1 MRPEDEDHITA
12 TRLTLARDTMAP
24 NLPKLK
30 PGDVVAGRF
39 RIVEIIGSGGFSVVY
54 RAHQE
59 DANRFVA
66 LKVLKPQASSD
77 TKIVERFRREAY
89 FASHLTHANTISL
102 FDYGHT
108 DDGLCYIAME
118 YLNGTDLSA
127 VVQTHKPMDLSR
139 VWKILVQSC
148 RSLAEAHRLGLVHRD
163 LKPENIFLTTREDR
177 EFVKVLDFGVSK
189 AISNFGDAGPNT
201 MRPLTQEG
209 TVFGTPLYMAP
220 EQAMAE
226 EITPAVD
233 IYALGHIAFEMITG
247 HAAYERCT
255 NAMDVM
261 LRQINDPP
269 LALPAP
275 WNTTPFSDLITACT
289 QKDPVHRL
297 SSASVLLDILL
308 GPEFDPWADPL
319 EKPAR
324 APRTLSLEAI
334 VAIDSDDLLSD
345 EDLAQ
350 TFRWEL
356 DTLEAAYLECVT
368 QKAPRL
374 VIIRGAPGT
383 RRAGLLRAF
392 LSKVRRDRSGQVL
405 HRSAS
410 AESSDSSLECEL
422 SVLTGKHLKGSG
434 IGEVK
439 RLLSEL
445 YGEDSELAFSAEQ
458 LSRESRPLNTLGAI
472 RETLL
477 ARVSGPFH
485 AAAQS
490 QPLIWGIENLERL
503 DTLTLT
509 FLERFFRDLQISHSP
524 VLIIATLDPDQLD
537 RRAGMARF
545 VEALMHVGRPIARQL
560 QLINP
565 EEESDNLATR
575 RIMAVPENIPL
586 YGASDSDDEE
596 EPLTQR
602 LELEEESPSTAF
614 DRILGYLAQL
624 GDDVPLDLWKL
635 VYARILDTDL
645 IRLVDMVLHQAEKFG
660 ILQISPESIRF
671 TKPGFAEAL
680 RARFEE
686 LDESMISHKK
696 LGELM
701 SQFYPTPTHSQ
712 MKVIAQHFRLG
723 GQPERANELLFRAG
737 ENAFQALDLDG
748 AREFFLA
755 VQKSLDL
762 THTGV
767 TPSLVSLR
775 LGEIHGALGEHG
787 AAEDALH
794 RALETADVNDREGQG
809 RINKLLG
816 DLAASQSRYSEA
828 LRFYEKSREAFR
840 VMGQTRSFI
849 SVTNEMGRCAL
860 LQDRAGLAEDLSRQA
875 LEMSQKLKD
884 PLLIARVHR
893 QLGQVLVRRGRFA
906 EAGEHL
912 DQALPVFERHGRETE
927 FVECLNELGN
937 VMYADGRS
945 ADSLL
950 YFGRA
955 ISLASSLHLSQ
966 QHDAHLG
973 LARAQAALGQLE
985 QADMTLTETLNGVR
999 ASQDRQRLAEVL
1011 LHLGDVRFA
1020 ERQFDSAKQCYS
1032 RVIELAEEI
1041 GLRRIWVSSM
1051 ARLAYLALELKDESE
1066 IFRTLGR
1073 ALQRCEQMQYKE
1085 GELQIR
1091 THIIYVQLLLYGFP
1105 PTGDTFSGLISSE
1118 TDGPTRASTLAYLFR
1133 ADVAAARGEYANAL
1147 GFLRYAH
1154 VGASQVGDFALYLP
1168 ISRRVYLIK
1177 KAMQQPIDPA
1187 AAKGWG
1193 LGAMIPPEIGVRRF
1207 EQLPHAG

>member
-1 MRPEDEDHITA
+1 
-12 TRLTLARDTMAP
+12 MAP

-118 YLNGTDLSA
+118 YLTGTDLSA
-127 VVQTHKPMDLSR
+127 VVQTHKPMDLGR

-189 AISNFGDAGPNT
+189 AISNFGNAGPNT

-269 LALPAP
+269 LALPSP
-275 WNTTPFSDLITACT
+275 WSNTPFSDLITQCT

-308 GPEFDPWADPL
+308 GPEFDLWADPL

-324 APRTLSLEAI
+324 APRTLSLEGI
-334 VAIDSDDLLSD
+334 VAIDSNDLLSD
-345 EDLAQ
+345 ENLAEV
-350 TFRWEL
+350 FRWEL
-356 DTLEAAYLECVT
+356 DTLDAAYQECVT
-368 QKAPRL
+368 GKAPRL
-374 VIIRGAPGT
+374 VIIRGISGT
-383 RRAGLLRAF
+383 GRATLLGAF
-392 LSKVRRDRSGQVL
+392 LGKLARDHTCQVL
-405 HRSAS
+405 HRAPCG
-410 AESSDSSLECEL
+410 DSVDTSLEHEL
-422 SVLTGKHLKGSG
+422 SALTGKQLKGSG
-434 IGEVK
+434 IVEVK
-439 RLLSEL
+439 RLLTEM
-445 YGEDSELAFSAEQ
+445 YGEDSELAFSADQ

-477 ARVSGPFH
+477 ARVSAPFH
-485 AAAQS
+485 AAAHS
-490 QPLIWGIENLERL
+490 RPLIWGIENLERL

-509 FLERFFRDLQISHSP
+509 FLERFFRELQITHAP
-524 VLIIATLDPDQLD
+524 VMIVCTLDPQQLEE
-537 RRAGMARF
+537 RSGMTRY
-545 VEALMHVGRPIARQL
+545 VESLLQVGRPIARQL
-560 QLINP
+560 QLISP
-565 EEESDNLATR
+565 DEEESDNLATQ

-586 YGASDSDDEE
+586 YGAIGSDDEE
-596 EPLTQR
+596 EPLTQQI
-602 LELEEESPSTAF
+602 ELEEESPSTAF
-614 DRILGYLAQL
+614 DRVLGYLAQL
-624 GDDVPLDLWKL
+624 GDDVPTDLWKL

-660 ILQISPESIRF
+660 ILQITPETIRF
-671 TKPGFAEAL
+671 SKPGFAEAL

-686 LDESMISHKK
+686 LDESVISHKK

-701 SQFYPTPTHSQ
+701 SQFYPTPTHGQ
-712 MKVIAQHFRLG
+712 VKLIAQHFRLG
-723 GQPERANELLFRAG
+723 GQPDRANELLFRAG
-737 ENAFQALDLDG
+737 ESAFQALDLDG

-755 VQKSLDL
+755 VQKSLEATPFDQRSNNMVL
-762 THTGV
+762 S
-767 TPSLVSLR
+767 PSLVSLR

-787 AAEDALH
+787 AAEDALN
-794 RALETADVNDREGQG
+794 RALETADVNDREAQG

-816 DLAASQSRYSEA
+816 DLAASQGRYSEA
-828 LRFYEKSREAFR
+828 LRSYEKSRDAFR
-840 VMGQTRSFI
+840 VVGQTRSFV

-860 LQDRAGLAEDLSRQA
+860 LQERAGLAEDLSRQA

-884 PLLIARVHR
+884 ALLVARVHR
-893 QLGQVLVRRGRFA
+893 QLGQVLVRRGRFT
-906 EAGEHL
+906 EASEHL
-912 DQALPVFERHGRETE
+912 ERALPVFERDGREVE
-927 FVECLNELGN
+927 LVECLNEIGN

-945 ADSLL
+945 SDSLA

-955 ISLASSLHLSQ
+955 ISLSSSLHLSQ

-973 LARAQAALGQLE
+973 LARAQAALGHLE

-1020 ERQFDSAKQCYS
+1020 QRQLESAKQCYS

-1051 ARLAYLALELKDESE
+1051 ARLAYLALEARDESE
-1066 IFRTLGR
+1066 VFRTFGR
-1073 ALQRCEQMQYKE
+1073 ALQRCEQMQYQE

-1091 THIIYVQLLLYGFP
+1091 AHVIYVQLLLYGFP
-1105 PTGDTFSGLISSE
+1105 PTGDTFSALMAAQE
-1118 TDGPTRASTLAYLFR
+1118 EGPTRASTLAYLFR

-1177 KAMQQPIDPA
+1177 KAMQQPLDPA
-1187 AAKGWG
+1187 AGAGWG
-1193 LGAMIPPEIGVRRF
+1193 LGAMIPPEVGIRRF